1 MQLASRVD
9 IVVVLRDLLN
19 SLKLLQFFSS
29 ATLTPLKKLTTT
41 TDIDDLI
48 AKAIKSKPGFVFAR
62 KKIYFNRSK
71 KKSF

>member
-1 MQLASRVD
+1 MQLASRVV

-48 AKAIKSKPGFVFAR
+48 AKAIKSKPGFIFAR
-62 KKIYFNRSK
+62 KKFISIGA